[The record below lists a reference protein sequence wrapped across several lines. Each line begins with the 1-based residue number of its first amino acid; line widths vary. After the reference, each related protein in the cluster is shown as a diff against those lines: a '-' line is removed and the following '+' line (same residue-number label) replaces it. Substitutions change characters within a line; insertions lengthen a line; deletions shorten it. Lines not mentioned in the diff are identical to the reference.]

1 MIDKTTKRQLWATAG
16 LGLLVV
22 LVIGAVA
29 LYNYFDGILREFFF
43 R

>member
-22 LVIGAVA
+22 LMLSAIA
-29 LYNYFDGILREFFF
+29 LYNYFDNILRSYFFT
-43 R
+43 